1 MAKEN
6 YMLSE
11 ANADPRSGA
20 AATTQQILRQHLS
33 CVAKGDLSGMM
44 ADYAPESRFLTPDG
58 VIRGSAAI
66 RGFFARFF
74 EEFTKPGTSFE
85 MLRQEVE
92 GDTAYIVWKAETAD
106 NSYEFATDTFVV
118 QNGKI
123 VTQTFAGK
131 ILPKRLTPRRLD
143 KHRVS
148 ETSK

>member
-6 YMLSE
+6 YTLNE
-11 ANADPRSGA
+11 ANTDPRNGA
-20 AATTQQILRQHLS
+20 VATTQDVLAQHLR
-33 CVAKGDLSGMM
+33 CVAKGDLSGII
-44 ADYAPESRFLTPDG
+44 ADYAPESRFFTPDG

-85 MLRQEVE
+85 MLRQDVE
-92 GDTAYIVWKAETAD
+92 GDTAHIIWRAETAD

-131 ILPKRLTPRRLD
+131 ILPKRLTQRLD

-148 ETSK
+148 KTSK